1 MSTVP
6 RLFWESYML
15 LFLCGEN
22 ACRGDPRSSW
32 KLPGDPS
39 LPAGPAG
46 AVSLTAMR
54 VAVIGAGVIGLSTAL
69 CIHDQYH
76 AIVPALEIEVYA
88 DRYTPRTTSDGA
100 AGLWQPY
107 LDDKGNIQETLW
119 NKETFDYLLGHLR
132 SPEAEEMG
140 LFPMSG
146 YNLFTQPVPD
156 PSWKNIVL
164 GFRKLT
170 PKELELFP
178 GYSYGWFNTALM
190 LEGKSYLPWLTKRL
204 QQRGVKFFQKK
215 IRSFGELLAEGVD
228 IIINCTGVR
237 AGELQP
243 DPELQPGRGQI
254 IKVLAPWVKHF
265 IITHDTESGIYNSP
279 YVIPGSKLV
288 TLGGIFQLGNWNEEN
303 SPQDHKTIWER
314 CCQLLPSLQKA
325 KAVDEWSGLRPVRH
339 RVRLERETIHHGLS
353 KSEVIHN
360 YGHGGFGL
368 TIHWGCAMAAA
379 RLFGSILQ
387 EKKLARPPQSHL

>member
-1 MSTVP
+1 
-6 RLFWESYML
+6 
-15 LFLCGEN
+15 
-22 ACRGDPRSSW
+22 
-32 KLPGDPS
+32 
-39 LPAGPAG
+39 
-46 AVSLTAMR
+46 MR

-88 DRYTPRTTSDGA
+88 DQYTPHTTSDGA

-107 LDDKGNIQETLW
+107 LDDRGNIQETLW

-204 QQRGVKFFQKK
+204 QRQGVKFFQRK

-228 IIINCTGVR
+228 VIINCTGVR

-254 IKVLAPWVKHF
+254 MKVLAPWVKHF

-279 YVIPGSKLV
+279 YIIPGSKLV

-303 SPQDHKTIWER
+303 SPRDHKTIWER

-325 KAVDEWSGLRPVRH
+325 KAVDEWSGLRPVRY

-387 EKKLARPPQSHL
+387 EKKQARPPQSHL